1 MKTYNLDK
9 IVHYVL
15 KAIEERRLAP
25 GTYVRWHI
33 QNSWGGRYMGI
44 NEYGCADAANILYTI
59 GYFPSDPEE
68 RKCWVETLQNMQ
80 DPKTG
85 RFTE

>member
-15 KAIEERRLAP
+15 KSIEERRLAP

-33 QNSWGGRYMGI
+33 QNSWGGKAYLQYKNNAWARLQDYY
-44 NEYGCADAANILYTI
+44 N
-59 GYFPSDPEE
+59 
-68 RKCWVETLQNMQ
+68 TLQ
-80 DPKTG
+80 
-85 RFTE
+85 